1 MVLCISSRYSG
12 TSVLLALFA
21 VVAAACGGGA
31 PAAQGPQGPPPAGV
45 KLVTLEERPIE
56 QTSEFIA
63 TVQSRRSTTVQPEVD
78 GLVTRIFV
86 RSGDRVRAGA
96 PLVQINADKQQATVR
111 SAEASRTGTEADV
124 TYWREH
130 VKRLESL
137 LEAGAISQ
145 QEFEQARTS
154 LRTAEA
160 RLAALDAQVR
170 EGQVELQYYRVEA
183 PQNGMVGDI
192 PIRVGD
198 RVTTSTV
205 ITTIDETSS
214 ALEAYIQVPL
224 DRSPELRVGLPVQL
238 LDADG
243 KVAATNPVT
252 FVAPR
257 VDDATQTVLVKSLLR
272 EFPPSLRVQQFVRAR
287 IVWRQAPGLTI
298 PVTAVTR
305 ISGQHFCFVAEQAG
319 EGLVARQRPVQIGEL
334 TGNDYVVISG
344 LKPGER
350 VITSGIQKIGEGA
363 PIRAE

>member
-12 TSVLLALFA
+12 TSVLLALSA
-21 VVAAACGGGA
+21 VLAAACGGDS
-31 PAAQGPQGPPPAGV
+31 PAAQGAQGPPPAGV

-96 PLVQINADKQQATVR
+96 PLVQINADKQQAAVR

-124 TYWREH
+124 AYWREH

-170 EGQVELQYYRVEA
+170 EGQVELQYYRVAA
-183 PQNGMVGDI
+183 PQDGIVGDI

-205 ITTIDETSS
+205 ITTIDENTA

-224 DRSPELRVGLPVQL
+224 DRSPDLRVGLPVQL
-238 LDADG
+238 LDAEG

-305 ISGQHFCFVAEQAG
+305 ISGQHFCFVAEKAG

-344 LKPGER
+344 LKAGER

-363 PIRAE
+363 PVRAE